1 MHHISTKEDQMSR
14 VTATELDYRESG
26 WIEVSLLWDR
36 ESDELIVAVRDKAT
50 DEGFEITV
58 ENNTHALDVFHHPYE
73 YAPGS
78 ALPSPSQK
86 WERDSGHAPT
96 RLLGL

>member
-1 MHHISTKEDQMSR
+1 MHHISTKEDKMSR

-36 ESDELIVAVRDKAT
+36 ESDQLIVAVRDKAT

-58 ENNTHALDVFHHPYE
+58 ENNGRALDVFHHPYAYVPE
-73 YAPGS
+73 SVAPS
-78 ALPSPSQK
+78 SSDA
-86 WERDSGHAPT
+86 WERDPGRAPT